1 MTTLAEIARKGAAV
15 RAIAIAIAIAI
26 TKNATSFFMK
36 PKILTELRDAPVYF
50 SPALVRVE
58 DAGERPRVDFAAA
71 HHADDLLSCDPIAQ
85 LHRRR
90 ERRRTGTF
98 GEIVR
103 RAQRKAD
110 AGGELVFGERHDIV
124 ERANASAFCAC
135 TPMTF
140 ARLPRPLRTIEQPH
154 APLPPPIGTRM
165 TSTSGICSR

>member
-58 DAGERPRVDFAAA
+58 DAGERRRVDVAAA
-71 HHADDLLSCDPIAQ
+71 HHADDLLSCEPIAQ

-103 RAQRKAD
+103 GAQRKAD

-124 ERANASAFCAC
+124 ELALENAEREIEGDARRHPLGERIGVVADDARVRFPRARERVGLLC
-135 TPMTF
+135 
-140 ARLPRPLRTIEQPH
+140 L
-154 APLPPPIGTRM
+154 
-165 TSTSGICSR
+165 